1 MTDSSACDAALCCS
15 SVRTRECFPAGSKV
29 LCSGRGGF
37 AVTRGCFF
45 FLLKHAGVPRA
56 PIEIIDYKIHASIA
70 LHGGFVS
77 LDTD

>member
-1 MTDSSACDAALCCS
+1 MTQRCAAA
-15 SVRTRECFPAGSKV
+15 P
-29 LCSGRGGF
+29 SGRGSAFQQAPKYFVQEEVGSLSLGD
-37 AVTRGCFF
+37 AFF